1 MENIINENI
10 DNNINNNIIE
20 NVTKECPY
28 CNIILSSIEFQD
40 HILCHEIDQ
49 NENGNLS
56 NNVNGYGL
64 KNNNNN
70 DNQTQ
75 KFNNHFNNFI
85 NFFKPNKN
93 NINNT
98 NNINNVN
105 NINSN
110 NSTNDGNNK
119 INIKEKI
126 TPYFNKVTDFFKN
139 ISIKKD
145 DDDSD
150 SSSDD
155 SSNIF
160 HSIRFPRIRFG
171 RRRSSSEDSNEIN
184 ENNESNEN
192 NNELL
197 FDDVSTF
204 NELLTLNKEDAKE
217 ILKYIPTS
225 EVKEERKPTDNNY
238 KCIICLSEFKVG
250 EVESTLPC
258 LHIFHSECIEKW
270 LNNKKFCPICKND
283 ISLKSLLSKDN
294 Y

>member
-1 MENIINENI
+1 MILNDKNKKSLFSSNSIKQKPSSHKAVKGSLH
-10 DNNINNNIIE
+10 IE
-20 NVTKECPY
+20 QIK
-28 CNIILSSIEFQD
+28 Q
-40 HILCHEIDQ
+40 
-49 NENGNLS
+49 
-56 NNVNGYGL
+56 
-64 KNNNNN
+64 
-70 DNQTQ
+70 
-75 KFNNHFNNFI
+75 
-85 NFFKPNKN
+85 N

-160 HSIRFPRIRFG
+160 HNIRFPRIRFG

-204 NELLTLNKEDAKE
+204 NELLTSNKEDAKE

-250 EVESTLPC
+250 EIESTLPC